1 MKFTTIINN
10 ETMEIEFSPPLDEF
24 KVQHKETM
32 QKIDCVPLSANS
44 YSLIINDRTYYLTIT
59 NQLDGYEVTVDHHT
73 QMVQVKDELETLLEK
88 LGIQSGTSTH
98 TGKIYAQIPGL
109 LSRIFIKVGDRVK
122 TGAKLCILE
131 AMKMENEIT
140 STEDGT
146 IKRIHIKPGS
156 NVEKGDLLMEMSE

>member
-1 MKFTTIINN
+1 M
-10 ETMEIEFSPPLDEF
+10 EFSPSMDNMRVTQNNRIQE
-24 KVQHKETM
+24 
-32 QKIDCVPLSANS
+32 IDCVPLSTNS

-73 QMVQVKDELETLLEK
+73 HMVQVKDELETLLEK

-140 STEDGT
+140 STEGGT
-146 IKRIHIKPGS
+146 IKSIHIKPGS